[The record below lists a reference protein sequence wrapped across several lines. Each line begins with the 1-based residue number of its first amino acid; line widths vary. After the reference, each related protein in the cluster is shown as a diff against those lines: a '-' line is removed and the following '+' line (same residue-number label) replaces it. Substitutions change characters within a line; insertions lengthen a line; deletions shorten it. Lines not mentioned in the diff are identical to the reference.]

1 MTREEFGAAVVAQTD
16 RMYRVAYTLLRSDAD
31 CRDAMQ
37 EAALKAWEKR
47 YTLKDERYFATW
59 LIRILINACHD
70 IQRRRLRI
78 LALEDLPEPSV
89 PPPDP
94 TLSMALASLPEK
106 LRLPLTLHEMEGM
119 PYAEI
124 SRVLHIPQTTVVGR
138 IHRAKLQLR
147 KELTV

>member
-1 MTREEFGAAVVAQTD
+1 MTKDDFARRATEMTD
-16 RMYRVAYTLLRSDAD
+16 RMYRVAYTLLRNDAV

-70 IQRRRLRI
+70 IQRRRLRV

>member
-119 PYAEI
+119 PYVEI

>member
-106 LRLPLTLHEMEGM
+106 LRLPLELHEMEGM

>member
-16 RMYRVAYTLLRSDAD
+16 CMYRVAYTLLRNDAD

-70 IQRRRLRI
+70 IQRRRSRI

-138 IHRAKLQLR
+138 IHRAKVQLR

>member
-16 RMYRVAYTLLRSDAD
+16 RMYRVAYTLLRNDAD

>member
-89 PPPDP
+89 PPHDP
-94 TLSMALASLPEK
+94 TLSMALAALPEK
-106 LRLPLTLHEMEGM
+106 LRLPLELHEMEGM

>member
-106 LRLPLTLHEMEGM
+106 LRLPLTLHEMEGI

>member
-16 RMYRVAYTLLRSDAD
+16 CMYRVAYTLLRNDAD

-70 IQRRRLRI
+70 IQRRRSRI

>member
-16 RMYRVAYTLLRSDAD
+16 RMYRIAYALLRSDAD

-37 EAALKAWEKR
+37 EAALRAWEKR
-47 YTLKDERYFATW
+47 HTLKDERYFATW

-70 IQRRRLRI
+70 IQRRRSRV

-89 PPPDP
+89 PPHDP
-94 TLSMALASLPEK
+94 TLSMALAALPEK
-106 LRLPLTLHEMEGM
+106 LRLPLELHEMEGM

>member
-47 YTLKDERYFATW
+47 YTLKDERYFSTW
-59 LIRILINACHD
+59 LTRILINACHD

-78 LALEDLPEPSV
+78 LALEDLPEPFV

-106 LRLPLTLHEMEGM
+106 LRLPLELHEMEGM

>member
-16 RMYRVAYTLLRSDAD
+16 RMYRVAYTLLRNDAV

-70 IQRRRLRI
+70 IQRRRLRV